1 MAALKNPKPCKICN
15 IVGHSASF
23 CYWRKRKPM
32 KRSKQPTVRK
42 TSINRLGKHGKK
54 WLAFRTQ
61 WFIDNPADFYICYIC
76 GDRLTRRE
84 TTLDH
89 VNSRSGNPELRYD
102 NSNLRPCC
110 YLCNTDK
117 GSLSYE
123 RYEKKKNNRIRIPYN

>member
-1 MAALKNPKPCKICN
+1 MMTLKNPKPCKICN

-61 WFIDNPADFYICYIC
+61 WFIDNPADFYICYYC

-89 VNSRSGNPELRYD
+89 KIPRSRRPDLRYD
-102 NSNLRPCC
+102 LSNIVTACWR
-110 YLCNTDK
+110 CNTAK
-117 GSLSYE
+117 GSKDDEQFMKGYD
-123 RYEKKKNNRIRIPYN
+123 EKRNK